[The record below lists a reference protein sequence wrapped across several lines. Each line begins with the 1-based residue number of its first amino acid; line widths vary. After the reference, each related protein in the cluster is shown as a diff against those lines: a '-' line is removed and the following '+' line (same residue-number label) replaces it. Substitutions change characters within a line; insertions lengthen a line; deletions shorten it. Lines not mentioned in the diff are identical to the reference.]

1 MPSTFFGLN
10 IGKSGL
16 YTYQGAMNTTA
27 HNISNTDTEGYSRQ
41 QVIQQAS
48 TPLSVVGTYGMQGS
62 GVDII
67 SIDQV
72 RNQYFDEK
80 YWENNAYSG
89 EYNSKNYYMKSIEN
103 YISEVNSD
111 GLNAAF
117 DDFNNALQ
125 SLATD
130 AGNLT
135 IRTGVANF
143 GKTVTDYLNYLS
155 DSLKRVQEETNGEIR
170 DSVLEINNLVKQIAS
185 LNKQINT
192 IEIRGEHANDL
203 RDARLLLV
211 DKLSEYANVS
221 VSEKVISGTNTFVV
235 NMDGKT
241 AVDGYDYN
249 ELRITTLD
257 TSVNQN
263 DMKGM
268 YKLYWK
274 DGQEFDSTSTTLGGK
289 MQALFELRDGNNA
302 NNFAGTLES
311 IDAGEEEGS
320 NVVVRDTN
328 VNKFI
333 DLNIPQY
340 DGVITI
346 GSTDYEYSSFDI
358 EIDPDDGSYTYTF
371 HTKKEVTASYN
382 EDTPVCVGESVNY
395 KGIPYY
401 QAKLNEFVR
410 TYAQSFNALHN
421 KGEDLDGNKGI
432 DFFTAKDQASGAFYE
447 LTEFDKLTEEELEE
461 MEDAYSYRSIPELD
475 EDTYEVKPVS
485 YYFLTAAN
493 ITINEAIMD
502 QPGMI
507 ACAESM
513 DNGIE
518 DVAILKQIIDLK
530 TDEQMFKQGTC
541 SMYIQ
546 TLTAEVGVDSK
557 KASTFAENQDD
568 ILASIDAQRMSV
580 SGVDMDEE
588 AMNLVKYQNAYNL
601 SAKVITTMNQIYDKL
616 INYMGE

>member
-155 DSLKRVQEETNGEIR
+155 DSLKRVQEEANGEIR

-395 KGIPYY
+395 KGISYY

>member
-155 DSLKRVQEETNGEIR
+155 DSLKRVQEEANGEIR

-358 EIDPDDGSYTYTF
+358 EINPDDGSYTYTF

>member
-103 YISEVNSD
+103 YISEVNSN

-117 DDFNNALQ
+117 DDFNNALE

-155 DSLKRVQEETNGEIR
+155 DSLKRVQEEANGEIR

-274 DGQEFDSTSTTLGGK
+274 DGQEFDSTSTSLGGK

-346 GSTDYEYSSFDI
+346 GSTDYEYSSFDVA
-358 EIDPDDGSYTYTF
+358 IDPDDGSYTYTF

-382 EDTPVCVGESVNY
+382 EDTPVCVGEAVNY

-447 LTEFDKLTEEELEE
+447 LTEFDQLTEEELEE
-461 MEDAYSYRSIPELD
+461 LEDAYSYRSIPELD
-475 EDTYEVKPVS
+475 EDTYEVKTVS

>member
-41 QVIQQAS
+41 QVIQKAS
-48 TPLSVVGTYGMQGS
+48 DPLSVNGSYGMQGS
-62 GVDII
+62 GVDVI

-103 YISEVNSD
+103 YISEVNAN
-111 GLNAAF
+111 GLNDAF
-117 DDFNNALQ
+117 DNFNNALQ

-135 IRTGVANF
+135 IRTSVAKY
-143 GKTVTDYLNYLS
+143 GETVTDYLNYLS
-155 DSLKRVQEETNGEIR
+155 DSLLRVQEEANGEIR
-170 DSVLEINNLVKQIAS
+170 DSVLEINNLLKQIAS

-192 IEIRGEHANDL
+192 IEIRGENANDL

-211 DKLSEYANVS
+211 DRLSGYTNVR
-221 VSEKVISGTNTFVV
+221 VSEKVVSGTNTFVV
-235 NMDGKT
+235 SMDGRI

-249 ELRITTLD
+249 EIRVQALD

-263 DMKGM
+263 DLKGM
-268 YKLYWK
+268 YKLTWK
-274 DGQEFDSTSTTLGGK
+274 DGQDFDSTSTTLGGK
-289 MQALFELRDGNNA
+289 LQALFELRDGNNA
-302 NNFAGTLES
+302 NNFSGSLES
-311 IDAGEEEGS
+311 IDAGEEGS
-320 NVVVRDTN
+320 DVVVRDTN

-340 DGVITI
+340 DGVLTI
-346 GSTDYEYSSFDI
+346 GSVDYEYSSFDI
-358 EIDPDDGSYTYTF
+358 AIDPTDGTYTYTF
-371 HTKKEVTASYN
+371 HTKKEVTASYQ

-421 KGEDLDGNKGI
+421 KGEDTEGKKGI
-432 DFFTAKDQASGAFYE
+432 DFFTAKDQASGEFYE
-447 LTEFDKLTEEELEE
+447 LTEFDKLTQEELEE
-461 MEDAYSYRSIPELD
+461 LEDAYSYQSIPTLD
-475 EDTYEVKPVS
+475 EETGALQPAN

-493 ITINEAIMD
+493 IAINEAISD
-502 QPGMI
+502 DPGMI
-507 ACAESM
+507 ACAEDI

-518 DVAILKQIIDLK
+518 DVAVLKQIIDLK

-557 KASTFAENQDD
+557 KAATFAENQDD
-568 ILASIDAQRMSV
+568 ILASVDSQRMSV

-601 SAKVITTMNQIYDKL
+601 SAKVITTMNEIYDKL

>member
-72 RNQYFDEK
+72 RNLYFDEK

-103 YISEVNSD
+103 YISEVNAN
-111 GLNAAF
+111 GLNEVF
-117 DDFNNALQ
+117 DNFNNALQ

-135 IRTGVANF
+135 IRTEVANL

-155 DSLKRVQEETNGEIR
+155 DSLKRVQEEANREIR

-302 NNFAGTLES
+302 NNFAGMLES

-358 EIDPDDGSYTYTF
+358 EINPDDGSYTYTF

-382 EDTPVCVGESVNY
+382 EDTPVCVGEAVNY

-447 LTEFDKLTEEELEE
+447 LTEFDKLTEEELDE
-461 MEDAYSYRSIPELD
+461 MEDAYSYHSIPELD
-475 EDTYEVKPVS
+475 EDTYEVKPVN

-493 ITINEAIMD
+493 ITVHEAILD

>member
-155 DSLKRVQEETNGEIR
+155 DSLKRVQEEANGEIR